1 MKLENKNLENFLKK
15 AEEDP
20 QLMEILKGIVYY
32 CQAASEMGISIE
44 EIAAAG
50 TTGYTIGQEPKLKE
64 MLKHLIKMSE
74 MGLGTEH

>member
-32 CQAASEMGISIE
+32 CQAASEMGIPIE

-50 TTGYTIGQEPKLKE
+50 TTGYTIGQDPKLKE